1 MTRIAIYP
9 GSFDPITMGHL
20 DILDR
25 TLRIFD
31 KVIIA
36 VGEHME
42 KDTLFSVEERLQQI
56 REAVKGKKNVEVA
69 HFEGLMIDYA
79 RRRKADVII
88 RGLRA
93 VSDFE
98 YEFQMALMNRK
109 LDSDIETVF
118 IMTRGKYSY
127 LNSSV
132 VKEVARHNGR
142 ITDLVPAAVEKASL
156 ALKYNSSAETIW
168 RISAF
173 LVAFLADCL
182 APPMETKTMEAKT
195 PIMAITTNNSIKVN
209 PLFFFLANICNIIC

>member
-1 MTRIAIYP
+1 MERIAIYP

-25 TLRIFD
+25 ALRIFD

-36 VGEHME
+36 VGEHIK
-42 KDTLFSVEERLQQI
+42 KDTLFSTKERLQQI
-56 REAVKGKKNVEVA
+56 KEAVKERKNVEVA

-79 RRRKADVII
+79 KKRNANAIV

-109 LDSDIETVF
+109 LDSSIETVF
-118 IMTRGKYSY
+118 IMTRGMYSY

-132 VKEVARHNGR
+132 VKEVAKHNGNV
-142 ITDLVPAAVEKASL
+142 TTLVPPVVAE
-156 ALKYNSSAETIW
+156 ALKEKFRN
-168 RISAF
+168 
-173 LVAFLADCL
+173 
-182 APPMETKTMEAKT
+182 
-195 PIMAITTNNSIKVN
+195 
-209 PLFFFLANICNIIC
+209 

>member
-142 ITDLVPAAVEKASL
+142 ITDLVPAAVEKA
-156 ALKYNSSAETIW
+156 LKEKFRN
-168 RISAF
+168 
-173 LVAFLADCL
+173 
-182 APPMETKTMEAKT
+182 
-195 PIMAITTNNSIKVN
+195 
-209 PLFFFLANICNIIC
+209 

>member
-1 MTRIAIYP
+1 MERIAIYP

-25 TLRIFD
+25 ALRIFD

-36 VGEHME
+36 VGEHIK
-42 KDTLFSVEERLQQI
+42 KDTLFSTKERLQQI
-56 REAVKGKKNVEVA
+56 KEAVKERKNVEVA

-79 RRRKADVII
+79 KKRNAKAIV

-109 LDSDIETVF
+109 LDSSIETVF
-118 IMTRGKYSY
+118 IMTRGMYSY

-132 VKEVARHNGR
+132 VKEVAKHNGNV
-142 ITDLVPAAVEKASL
+142 TTLVPPVVAE
-156 ALKYNSSAETIW
+156 ALKEKFRN
-168 RISAF
+168 
-173 LVAFLADCL
+173 
-182 APPMETKTMEAKT
+182 
-195 PIMAITTNNSIKVN
+195 
-209 PLFFFLANICNIIC
+209 